1 MILGTGTDLTDIR
14 RISALLERH
23 GMRFLNRIFTAHE
36 RDLAFSR
43 SDPAATLA
51 KRFAAREA
59 CAKALGSGFRQG
71 VGWKDIH
78 VVHDGL
84 SCPQL
89 ALCGGAARRL
99 AAITPPGMTARL
111 HLSLSDEYP
120 YAQAFVVIEAG

>member
-1 MILGTGTDLTDIR
+1 MILGIGTDLTDIR
-14 RISALLERH
+14 RIAALLERR
-23 GMRFLNRIFTAHE
+23 GMRFVDRIFTANE

-43 SDPAATLA
+43 PDPAATLA

-71 VGWKDIH
+71 VGWKEIA
-78 VVHDGL
+78 VTHDAF
-84 SCPQL
+84 SRPAL
-89 ALCGGAARRL
+89 ALRGGAARRL
-99 AAITPPGMTARL
+99 AAITPEGMTARL